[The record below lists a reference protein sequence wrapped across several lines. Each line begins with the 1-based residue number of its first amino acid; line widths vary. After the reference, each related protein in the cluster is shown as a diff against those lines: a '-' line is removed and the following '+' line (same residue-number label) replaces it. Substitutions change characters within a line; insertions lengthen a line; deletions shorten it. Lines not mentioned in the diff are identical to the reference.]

1 MKKININKF
10 TKEIFISIG
19 ILLIGITIF
28 FFSKPALINNNDTV
42 IHEELNKELNN
53 IYSFFVNK
61 NSKEQNKKIIKVKSG
76 ESLQKILLN
85 EGIAQ
90 SEINKIYSKIT
101 KKIDLKK
108 IQQGQDITII
118 LEKNNNQI
126 KISRISFQTN
136 QLSTAYILANEND
149 YDFKIV
155 KKNLEK
161 VNFLAKGTIQNSLYS
176 SAKKI
181 GIDADII
188 IEFARIFGFEIDFQR
203 YDIKIIKKNLEK
215 KNFLAKGVITNSLY
229 NSASK
234 AGVDPEI
241 IIEFARIFG
250 FEIDFQ
256 RDIRE
261 NDEYKI
267 FYERYED
274 DEGEV
279 HNNGNILF
287 AYMKN
292 SGKEISLYRYTDKNK
307 VTGYYTSD
315 GKSIER
321 ALMKTPINGAR
332 LSSTFGFR
340 RHPILGYNKLHQG
353 TDFAAPTGTP
363 IMASGSGVIE
373 RASWFGAYGKFIMIR
388 HNSTYKTA
396 YAHLSGFAKGIRS
409 GSRVQ
414 QGQVIGYVGSTGRS
428 TGPHLH
434 YEVLVN
440 GQRVN
445 SQKLNLPS
453 GKNLVGAE
461 KEDFEN
467 IKKNIDKLM
476 VAN

>member
-1 MKKININKF
+1 MKKLIFSKYRQYFFVSFALLFLTAVVFLFTNKSSLYNSPAETNEEF
-10 TKEIFISIG
+10 NKEINN
-19 ILLIGITIF
+19 F
-28 FFSKPALINNNDTV
+28 F
-42 IHEELNKELNN
+42 
-53 IYSFFVNK
+53 SFFVN
-61 NSKEQNKKIIKVKSG
+61 NNDAIQNKKTIKIKSG
-76 ESLQKILLN
+76 DSIQRILLK
-85 EGIAQ
+85 EGIPQ
-90 SEINKIYSKIT
+90 SEINKIYSKII
-101 KKIDLKK
+101 KKYDLRK
-108 IQQGQDITII
+108 IQEGQAITIVFDSNNK
-118 LEKNNNQI
+118 KN
-126 KISRISFQTN
+126 ISRLSFALDN
-136 QLSTAYILANEND
+136 LSTAHLYANQD
-149 YDFKIV
+149 D
-155 KKNLEK
+155 
-161 VNFLAKGTIQNSLYS
+161 
-176 SAKKI
+176 
-181 GIDADII
+181 
-188 IEFARIFGFEIDFQR
+188 

-234 AGVDPEI
+234 TGVDPEI

-279 HNNGNILF
+279 HNNGNVLF

-292 SGKEISLYRYTDKNK
+292 DGKEISLYRYTDANK
-307 VTGYYTSD
+307 ISGYYTSD

-363 IMASGSGVIE
+363 IMASGSGVVE

-396 YAHLSGFAKGIRS
+396 YAHLSGFAKGVRS

-440 GQRVN
+440 GKRVN

-467 IKKNIDKLM
+467 IKKNIDKLL
-476 VAN
+476 VQN